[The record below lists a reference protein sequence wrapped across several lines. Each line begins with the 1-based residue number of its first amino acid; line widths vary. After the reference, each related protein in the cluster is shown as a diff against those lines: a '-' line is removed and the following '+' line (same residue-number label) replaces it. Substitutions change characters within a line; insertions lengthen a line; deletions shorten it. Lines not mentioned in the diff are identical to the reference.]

1 MQSRGLTKKDAIAF
15 PTDSLEEGEK
25 TEVGDLAQT
34 MSGGADGITDMDA
47 DYGNMD
53 DAQIDST
60 DMESGA
66 DSFTEPDME
75 EDSADTADDSSEDM
89 IDPNEE
95 LVPIDEA
102 PGMSADGNVEG
113 IE

>member
-1 MQSRGLTKKDAIAF
+1 MKRIRSWWLAAAVCAVLAAALLLPQRLLQQKLDRVA
-15 PTDSLEEGEK
+15 E
-25 TEVGDLAQT
+25 TEFSVD
-34 MSGGADGITDMDA
+34 GA
-47 DYGNMD
+47 
-53 DAQIDST
+53 
-60 DMESGA
+60 
-66 DSFTEPDME
+66 EPDME

>member
-1 MQSRGLTKKDAIAF
+1 MKIVDGLTKKDAIAF

-53 DAQIDST
+53 DAQIRFHRY
-60 DMESGA
+60 GIRRRQLYRA
-66 DSFTEPDME
+66 GYGGRFRRR
-75 EDSADTADDSSEDM
+75 ADDSSED
-89 IDPNEE
+89 IDRSE
-95 LVPIDEA
+95 
-102 PGMSADGNVEG
+102 
-113 IE
+113 

>member
-1 MQSRGLTKKDAIAF
+1 M
-15 PTDSLEEGEK
+15 K
-25 TEVGDLAQT
+25 TLKYK
-34 MSGGADGITDMDA
+34 SYFI
-47 DYGNMD
+47 
-53 DAQIDST
+53 
-60 DMESGA
+60 
-66 DSFTEPDME
+66 EPDME
-75 EDSADTADDSSEDM
+75 EDSADTADDSSEDT

>member
-1 MQSRGLTKKDAIAF
+1 
-15 PTDSLEEGEK
+15 
-25 TEVGDLAQT
+25 

-47 DYGNMD
+47 DYGD
-53 DAQIDST
+53 YHDAQT
-60 DMESGA
+60 
-66 DSFTEPDME
+66 
-75 EDSADTADDSSEDM
+75 DSADMDAYTDDYSEPDIDESYEDTEDDGSDDT

-102 PGMSADGNVEG
+102 PGMSAGEDVEG

>member
-1 MQSRGLTKKDAIAF
+1 MVDGLTKKDAIAF

-53 DAQIDST
+53 DAQINST
-60 DMESGA
+60 DMDPA
-66 DSFTEPDME
+66 Q
-75 EDSADTADDSSEDM
+75 TALQSRIWRKIPQTQQM
-89 IDPNEE
+89 TVQKI
-95 LVPIDEA
+95 
-102 PGMSADGNVEG
+102 
-113 IE
+113 